1 MSATPVRQPL
11 TPAGCDLMNYP
22 RMPVIV
28 QRLLSSETWIESAAD
43 PRLGHVLMSLWAA
56 SWHQVPTASLPSADG
71 SLYRM
76 SMCPTEREWRR
87 VRARVLRDWVLCSDG
102 RLYHPVLAELAI
114 ECWIDKLAQRRR
126 SETGNAK
133 KYGRPVDVRQIDQLE
148 AQALSMLREL
158 NPNSAILTKKRTV
171 LTIPVSPGA
180 ASGGSSGPASGGPSG
195 SGSALPEGSQ
205 KDPLRTPEGLLQG
218 SQEKRRDISPKPPDP
233 GSGQVGGG
241 QPPAGGTMPAAVREA
256 LAALIGSSG
265 GEVRH

>member
-1 MSATPVRQPL
+1 MTAPPIRQPL

-56 SWHQVPTASLPSADG
+56 AWHQVPTASLPAADG
-71 SLYRM
+71 ALYRM

-87 VRARVLRDWVLCSDG
+87 VRVRVMRDWVLCSDG

-114 ECWIDKLAQRRR
+114 ECWLDKLVQRRR

-133 KYGRPVDVRQIDQLE
+133 KYGRPVDMRQIDQLE
-148 AQALSMLREL
+148 GEALAMLREL
-158 NPNSAILTKKRTV
+158 NPNSPLLSKKRTV
-171 LTIPVSPGA
+171 LAIPVAP
-180 ASGGSSGPASGGPSG
+180 SGGGGAPSG
-195 SGSALPEGSQ
+195 TPPDIPQGSGA
-205 KDPLRTPEGLLQG
+205 DPLGSPQGIPEGLLQG
-218 SQEKRRDISPKPPDP
+218 SQEKRRDYSPKPPQP
-233 GSGQVGGG
+233 SGGQVAGGA
-241 QPPAGGTMPAAVREA
+241 PPAAGMPGHVRQA
-256 LAALIGSSG
+256 LAALLPSAD